1 MMSHVDDLIKKTKEK
16 HAAETKALRE
26 RAAREE
32 QELLVRVARLFE
44 QHEPEQFAQYRDHAA
59 SLIEQERVARAE
71 RAKAARA
78 RRKQEREAAAHDGG
92 GDV

>member
-1 MMSHVDDLIKKTKEK
+1 MSNLDDLIKEKQRK
-16 HAAETKALRE
+16 HAAEMKALRE
-26 RAAREE
+26 QAAKEE
-32 QELLVRVARLFE
+32 QELLVRVAHLFE
-44 QHEPEQFAQYRDHAA
+44 EREPERFAQYRDHAA

-78 RRKQEREAAAHDGG
+78 RRKEQRNAAHDGG